1 MSIINEQV
9 SPHFSRAEFACKC
22 GCGCCPVDSRLLDGL
37 EALRTLCDMPVM
49 VNSGFRCPKHNSDVP
64 GSSPNS
70 RHMVACA
77 ADVVVAGITV
87 DQLAELAEKTGL
99 FSGIGKYPDKG
110 FVHVEVGWRHSRWV
124 K

>member
-1 MSIINEQV
+1 
-9 SPHFSRAEFACKC
+9 
-22 GCGCCPVDSRLLDGL
+22 
-37 EALRTLCDMPVM
+37 
-49 VNSGFRCPKHNSDVP
+49 
-64 GSSPNS
+64 
-70 RHMVACA
+70 MVACA